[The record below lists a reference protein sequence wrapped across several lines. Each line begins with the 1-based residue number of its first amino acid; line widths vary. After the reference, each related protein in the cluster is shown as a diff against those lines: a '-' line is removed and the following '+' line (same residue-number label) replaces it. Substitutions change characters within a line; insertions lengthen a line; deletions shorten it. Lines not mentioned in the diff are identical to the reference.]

1 LHLKRGD
8 AADIANKLAPTE
20 YAELCRFTCK
30 TTERFMGWFN
40 RHTFFPFLD
49 WLPRQTRASVG
60 NDALVGLSGAILALP
75 QSIAYAL
82 IAGLPPEYGLYAAI
96 VPVMIA
102 CLWGSSFH
110 LICGPT
116 AAISI
121 VLYASISPLAL
132 PGSQDY
138 ITLILLLTFIA
149 GIFQWLLGLLRFG
162 ALVNFVSHSVILG
175 FTLGAAVVIALG
187 QLPNMFGLE
196 MSSQSTALKSVSALL
211 DHRGEIDHPSL
222 ILGALTLAV
231 GATLKYF
238 LPRWPTLLI
247 TLLGA
252 GSLVWLWPEKFG
264 HVQLVR
270 AFVGHLPPLSA
281 LPLDPE
287 LILKLLPSAVAV
299 GMLGLVTSLS
309 IARSLS
315 SRSQQLLNANQ
326 EIRAQGLSNMVGS
339 LFSGY
344 LSAGSFTRA
353 ALNYDAG
360 ARSPLAGLF
369 SALWVA
375 LFAVCGA
382 SLIAHI
388 PIPSMAA
395 SILLICW
402 GLVDR
407 RGIRALFRVS
417 RAEFAVMA
425 LTCLATL
432 LLELQT
438 AIYAGVLASLFFYLK
453 RTSQPRVQQWRDGD
467 NDILRVGGSIFF
479 GASHYL
485 QVRLQRS
492 EGEHVVIEAQQIN
505 FIDYSGVEMLHQ
517 EARRLRGLNR
527 SLTLKNARP
536 QVIEELR
543 KLEGADKCPILFVD

>member
-1 LHLKRGD
+1 
-8 AADIANKLAPTE
+8 
-20 YAELCRFTCK
+20 
-30 TTERFMGWFN
+30 MGWFN
-40 RHTFFPFLD
+40 RHTLFPFLD

-96 VPVMIA
+96 VPVLIA

-121 VLYASISPLAL
+121 VLYASISPLAV
-132 PGSQDY
+132 PGSNDY
-138 ITLILLLTFIA
+138 VTLILLLTFI
-149 GIFQWLLGLLRFG
+149 GGLFQWLLGLLRFG

-187 QLPNMFGLE
+187 QLPSFLGLE
-196 MSSQSTALKSVSALL
+196 VSSQSTALKSISALL
-211 DHRGEIDHPSL
+211 EHRGEVDSSSL
-222 ILGALTLAV
+222 ILGAVTLVV

-252 GSLVWLWPEKFG
+252 GSLVWLWPAKFG

-270 AFVGHLPPLSA
+270 AFVGHLPPFSA

-315 SRSQQLLNANQ
+315 ARSQQLLDANQ
-326 EIRAQGLSNMVGS
+326 EVRAQGLSNMIGS

-353 ALNYDAG
+353 ALSYDAG
-360 ARSPLAGLF
+360 ARSPLAGVF

-417 RAEFAVMA
+417 RAEFVVMA

-438 AIYAGVLASLFFYLK
+438 AIYAGVLVSLFFYLK

-467 NDILRVGGSIFF
+467 DDIFRVGGSIFF

-485 QVRLQRS
+485 QVRLQSS
-492 EGEHVVIEAQQIN
+492 EGLHVVIEAQQIN

-543 KLEGADKCPILFVD
+543 RLEGADKCPILFVD

>member
-1 LHLKRGD
+1 MRWL
-8 AADIANKLAPTE
+8 
-20 YAELCRFTCK
+20 
-30 TTERFMGWFN
+30 N
-40 RHTFFPFLD
+40 RHKFLPFLA
-49 WLPRQTRASVG
+49 WLPHQSHGSAGR
-60 NDALVGLSGAILALP
+60 DALVGLSGAILALP

-102 CLWGSSFH
+102 CLWGSSWH

-116 AAISI
+116 AAISV
-121 VLYASISPLAL
+121 VLYASVSPLAV

-138 ITLILLLTFIA
+138 ITLVLLLTLIA
-149 GIFQWLLGLLRFG
+149 GVFQLLLGLMRFG
-162 ALVNFVSHSVILG
+162 ALVNFVSHSVVLG

-187 QLPNMFGLE
+187 QIPSLLGMDLP
-196 MSSQSTALKSVSALL
+196 SQSTALGTLNTILS
-211 DHRGEIDHPSL
+211 HRGDIDPPSL
-222 ILGALTLAV
+222 ALGAVTLAL
-231 GATLKYF
+231 GIALKYW

-247 TLLGA
+247 TLMVSSL
-252 GSLVWLWPEKFG
+252 LVWLWPALFG
-264 HVQLVR
+264 HVKVVTRFEGQ
-270 AFVGHLPPLSA
+270 LPPLS
-281 LPLDPE
+281 LVPLDLD
-287 LILKLLPSAVAV
+287 LILRLLPTAVAV
-299 GMLGLVTSLS
+299 GMLGLVNSLS

-315 SRSQQLLNANQ
+315 ARSQQLINANQ
-326 EIRAQGLSNMVGS
+326 EVRAQGLSNIVGS
-339 LFSGY
+339 FFSGY

-353 ALNYDAG
+353 ALSYEAG
-360 ARSPLAGLF
+360 ARSPLAGVF

-375 LFAVCGA
+375 LFAVAGA

-402 GLVDR
+402 GLIDR
-407 RGIRALFRVS
+407 RGIRALYRVS
-417 RAEFAVMA
+417 RSEFFVMA

-453 RTSQPRVQQWRDGD
+453 RTSQPRVQQWREGD
-467 NDILRVGGSIFF
+467 DEILRVGGSIFF

-485 QVRLQRS
+485 QTRLQRTQ
-492 EGEHVVIEAQQIN
+492 GKRVIVEAQQIN

-517 EARRLRGLNR
+517 EARRL
-527 SLTLKNARP
+527 LKQERVLVLRHARP
-536 QVIEELR
+536 QVIEELQ
-543 KLEGADKCPILFVD
+543 KLEGEERCPVVFEE

>member
-1 LHLKRGD
+1 
-8 AADIANKLAPTE
+8 
-20 YAELCRFTCK
+20 
-30 TTERFMGWFN
+30 MGWLN
-40 RHTFFPFLD
+40 RHKFLPFLA
-49 WLPRQTRASVG
+49 WLPRQTRTSVG
-60 NDALVGLSGAILALP
+60 RDALVGLSGAILALP

-82 IAGLPPEYGLYAAI
+82 IAGLPAEYGLYAAI
-96 VPVMIA
+96 VPVLVA
-102 CLWGSSFH
+102 CLWGSSWH

-121 VLYASISPLAL
+121 VLYASISPLAV
-132 PGSQDY
+132 PASQDY

-149 GIFQWLLGLLRFG
+149 GVFQLLLGMLRFG
-162 ALVNFVSHSVILG
+162 ALVNFVSHSVVLG

-187 QLPNMFGLE
+187 QIPNLFGIDLP
-196 MSSQSTALKSVSALL
+196 SQTTALKSLMGVLE
-211 DHRGEIDHPSL
+211 HRGELDMPSL
-222 ILGALTLAV
+222 LLGLLTLALGIV
-231 GATLKYF
+231 LK
-238 LPRWPTLLI
+238 LLVPRWPTLLI
-247 TLLGA
+247 TLIAASL
-252 GSLVWLWPEKFG
+252 LVWLWPGMFG
-264 HVQLVR
+264 HVRVVS
-270 AFVGHLPPLSA
+270 AFVGHLPPLSP
-281 LPLDPE
+281 LPMDLE
-287 LILKLLPSAVAV
+287 LVLRLLPTAVAV
-299 GMLGLVTSLS
+299 GMLGLVNSLS

-315 SRSQQLLNANQ
+315 ARSQQLLDANQ
-326 EIRAQGLSNMVGS
+326 EVRAQGLSNMAGS

-353 ALNYDAG
+353 ALSFEAG
-360 ARSPLAGLF
+360 ARSPLAGVF

-375 LFAVCGA
+375 LFAVAGA
-382 SLIAHI
+382 SLISHI
-388 PIPSMAA
+388 PIPAMAA

-417 RAEFAVMA
+417 RSEFLVMA

-467 NDILRVGGSIFF
+467 EEIMRVGGSIFF

-485 QVRLQRS
+485 QTRLQRT
-492 EGEHVVIEAQQIN
+492 EGKHVVIEAQQIN

-517 EARRLRGLNR
+517 EARRLRTQDR
-527 SLTLKNARP
+527 TLTLRGARP
-536 QVIEELR
+536 QVIDELR
-543 KLEGADKCPILFVD
+543 KLEGAEKCPILFKD